1 MINLI
6 LQTGSSSYCLT
17 SWRKSDLILK
27 LLGQIPKTI
36 HYHGIYTWKGKND
49 LDINALIHQI
59 G

>member
-6 LQTGSSSYCLT
+6 LQTGGSSYCLT

-36 HYHGIYTWKGKND
+36 HYHEIYTWKGKND
-49 LDINALIHQI
+49 LDINALIH
-59 G
+59 

>member
-6 LQTGSSSYCLT
+6 LQTEGCSYCLT
-17 SWRKSDLILK
+17 SWRKSDFILK

-36 HYHGIYTWKGKND
+36 HYHEIYTWKGKND
-49 LDINALIHQI
+49 LDINDLIHQI